1 MREKEKLANME
12 LALANINDKLL
23 EMSELASISTALL
36 EAATM
41 PSEDALRTIVRA
53 LAFRLE
59 YLDDVRDEI
68 ERTAHD
74 GLREPEA
81 EEESE
86 AAREKPGSGGA

>member
-1 MREKEKLANME
+1 MTAREKEKALRME

-23 EMSELASISTALL
+23 ELSELASISTALI

-68 ERTAHD
+68 ESAVTD

-81 EEESE
+81 E
-86 AAREKPGSGGA
+86 GAEDDETDL

>member
-1 MREKEKLANME
+1 MRREEKRHTNMVSALVAIDEKLV
-12 LALANINDKLL
+12 

-81 EEESE
+81 EEDTEDVDSE
-86 AAREKPGSGGA
+86 QG

>member
-1 MREKEKLANME
+1 MRREEKRHTNMVS
-12 LALANINDKLL
+12 ALVAIDDKLL
-23 EMSELASISTALL
+23 ELSELASISTALL

-59 YLDDVRDEI
+59 YLNDVCDEI
-68 ERTAHD
+68 ESTVTD

-81 EEESE
+81 EEDTEDVDSE
-86 AAREKPGSGGA
+86 QG

>member
-1 MREKEKLANME
+1 MRREETRHTNMVSALVAIDEKLVE
-12 LALANINDKLL
+12 L
-23 EMSELASISTALL
+23 SELVSISTALL
-36 EAATM
+36 EAATI

-59 YLDDVRDEI
+59 YLDDVCDEI

-81 EEESE
+81 EEVENDK
-86 AAREKPGSGGA
+86 ADL

>member
-12 LALANINDKLL
+12 QALGEIDDKLL
-23 EMSELASISTALL
+23 ELSELASISTALI

-41 PSEDALRTIVRA
+41 PSEDALRTIARA

-59 YLDDVRDEI
+59 YLNDVCDEI
-68 ERTAHD
+68 DRTVMD

-81 EEESE
+81 EE
-86 AAREKPGSGGA
+86 ADKGDL

>member
-12 LALANINDKLL
+12 QALGEIDEKLV

-59 YLDDVRDEI
+59 YLGDVRDEI

-81 EEESE
+81 EEDTEDVDPE
-86 AAREKPGSGGA
+86 QE

>member
-1 MREKEKLANME
+1 MRREEKRHTNMVSALVAIDEKLV
-12 LALANINDKLL
+12 

-36 EAATM
+36 EAAAM
-41 PSEDALRTIVRA
+41 PSEDALRTIVCA

-68 ERTAHD
+68 ERTAND

-81 EEESE
+81 EEDTEDVDSE
-86 AAREKPGSGGA
+86 QE